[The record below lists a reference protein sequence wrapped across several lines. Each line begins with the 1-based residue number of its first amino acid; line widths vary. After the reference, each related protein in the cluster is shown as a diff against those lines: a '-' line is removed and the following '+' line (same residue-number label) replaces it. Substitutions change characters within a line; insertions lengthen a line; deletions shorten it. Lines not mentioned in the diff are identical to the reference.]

1 MLIMRGDPATVRLS
15 TGADGLLMS
24 YSWICG
30 ELPSVSLLLS
40 AGNDATARLLPSTRT
55 MRARQF
61 VSPAGLTIGSTF
73 VAVLNGTCPR
83 VTGPL
88 VLPLVAVMVIVS
100 PADAGSD
107 ALNVPS
113 ALTGRFVTDALVLVS
128 TSVMVGEPPVTA
140 FVAPAT
146 TTVVAPLGVSEMRS
160 VRITGA
166 AFTCTSAT
174 PISFATYA

>member
-1 MLIMRGDPATVRLS
+1 MSSMRDGPVTLRLK

-24 YSWICG
+24 YSTTCG

-61 VSPAGLTIGSTF
+61 TSPAGLTIGSTF
-73 VAVLNGTCPR
+73 VAVLNGTWPR

-88 VLPLVAVMVIVS
+88 VWPFVVGIVVLP

-113 ALTGRFVTDALVLVS
+113 ALTGRF
-128 TSVMVGEPPVTA
+128 
-140 FVAPAT
+140 
-146 TTVVAPLGVSEMRS
+146 
-160 VRITGA
+160 IT
-166 AFTCTSAT
+166 
-174 PISFATYA
+174 